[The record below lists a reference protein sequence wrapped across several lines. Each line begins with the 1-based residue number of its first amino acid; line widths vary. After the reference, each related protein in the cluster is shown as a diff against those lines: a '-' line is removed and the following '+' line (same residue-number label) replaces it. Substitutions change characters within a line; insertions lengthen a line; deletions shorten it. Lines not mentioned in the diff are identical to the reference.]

1 MCGWNVWKYEV
12 SPSDLA
18 PGPIFTSQHQA
29 GIIII
34 PTILV
39 FSNVWKQSSQINTT
53 SVLLA
58 ENLSKIDCK
67 GKEGQP
73 LVVECKF
80 ARIVKCQNSLI
91 SFIPNIY
98 TLAICVT
105 FCNFQYLYG

>member
-39 FSNVWKQSSQINTT
+39 FSNV
-53 SVLLA
+53 
-58 ENLSKIDCK
+58 
-67 GKEGQP
+67 
-73 LVVECKF
+73 
-80 ARIVKCQNSLI
+80 
-91 SFIPNIY
+91 
-98 TLAICVT
+98 
-105 FCNFQYLYG
+105 